1 MLNFKLIYKI
11 LGQLLFLE
19 ALLMS
24 LCLAMALFY
33 REDDAMAFAISIAII
48 VWSGFKLKYKG
59 RMAENS
65 MNRRDA

>member
-24 LCLAMALFY
+24 LCLAMALFIEKTTPWRLPY
-33 REDDAMAFAISIAII
+33 PLPSSWGLA
-48 VWSGFKLKYKG
+48 LC
-59 RMAENS
+59 
-65 MNRRDA
+65 

>member
-24 LCLAMALFY
+24 LCLAMALLY

-48 VWSGFKLKYKG
+48 VHTITWYLI
-59 RMAENS
+59 RI
-65 MNRRDA
+65 RP

>member
-33 REDDAMAFAISIAII
+33 REDDAMAFAISIEIQG
-48 VWSGFKLKYKG
+48 SHGGKQY
-59 RMAENS
+59 EPP
-65 MNRRDA
+65 